1 MMLNKEKAYIAGF
14 LDGDGCILF
23 QLIRKS
29 DYRLGFQVKASV
41 IFYQN
46 KKYRWFL
53 LWLKEKLKYGYIRDR
68 NDDICEYNIVGFKAV
83 EEVLGALYP
92 YLRIKHD
99 QAKLALGII
108 KKYPHNGRDYS
119 PEMLMKIAKDI
130 DGFSFLN
137 YSKKRTI
144 TSRTVKKH
152 LVKSKLLSP

>member
-1 MMLNKEKAYIAGF
+1 MAMVVFFFNLSGNQIIVLVFRLKPA
-14 LDGDGCILF
+14 LF
-23 QLIRKS
+23 FIK
-29 DYRLGFQVKASV
+29 
-41 IFYQN
+41 II
-46 KKYRWFL
+46 KYRWFL

-108 KKYPHNGRDYS
+108 KKYPHNGRDCS

>member
-1 MMLNKEKAYIAGF
+1 MLDKDKAYIAGF

-68 NDDICEYNIVGFKAV
+68 NDGICEYNIVGFKAV
-83 EEVLGALYP
+83 EEVLEA
-92 YLRIKHD
+92 
-99 QAKLALGII
+99 
-108 KKYPHNGRDYS
+108 
-119 PEMLMKIAKDI
+119 
-130 DGFSFLN
+130 
-137 YSKKRTI
+137 
-144 TSRTVKKH
+144 
-152 LVKSKLLSP
+152 